1 MVLGTGSRLMYVR
14 VGGLPKKTE
23 TFYFFQI
30 DPHRVH
36 DFRTKLTQLIPHIKS
51 TAQVV
56 DDRKKLAQN
65 KKDAADK
72 KHPPPIIKLSGLN
85 IAFTHKGLV
94 QVKSLLAATE
104 HLKKLISHGFD
115 RWESKMTSATLP
127 SVQACWLLLKTLEM
141 YAQPKACF

>member
-1 MVLGTGSRLMYVR
+1 M
-14 VGGLPKKTE
+14 GGLPKKTE
-23 TFYFFQI
+23 TFYFFNI
-30 DPHRVH
+30 DPHHVH

-51 TAQVV
+51 SAQVV

-94 QVKSLLAATE
+94 AIG
-104 HLKKLISHGFD
+104 LKDDIGDQSFSAGMLSGTYLSHNCSFHTFD
-115 RWESKMTSATLP
+115 S
-127 SVQACWLLLKTLEM
+127 
-141 YAQPKACF
+141 